1 MLVYKLRQSATRNE
15 MCRLCNRF
23 KGRAYNAV
31 WFRYRR
37 GRNVHRWGH
46 LRFSTQKI
54 ISKGKALTTKQDLGI
69 GISNVILTLPQDQMQ
84 RVDLVALSTTLAT
97 NAIVEGI
104 GKYGGGH
111 CIGV

>member
-1 MLVYKLRQSATRNE
+1 M
-15 MCRLCNRF
+15 
-23 KGRAYNAV
+23 
-31 WFRYRR
+31 RY
-37 GRNVHRWGH
+37 GLGIDAGGTYTDGVIYD
-46 LRFSTQKI
+46 FSTQKI